1 MAKLH
6 LGRDDYKSETPSTI
20 DTKSGRTEIST
31 CLSYFVSAS
40 SAIIKTTVYL
50 LLSAA
55 QSMEKIRFVP
65 PLFLS
70 CSYQGKRGRNDVG
83 VEAKR
88 PDRHSPM
95 KTAFDATCRFI
106 FGGGWCAVKE
116 IVRLVFLSIDFYN
129 SVQDNLALN
138 KILFK
143 TFLEIKKAK

>member
-1 MAKLH
+1 MT
-6 LGRDDYKSETPSTI
+6 DDYKSETPSTI